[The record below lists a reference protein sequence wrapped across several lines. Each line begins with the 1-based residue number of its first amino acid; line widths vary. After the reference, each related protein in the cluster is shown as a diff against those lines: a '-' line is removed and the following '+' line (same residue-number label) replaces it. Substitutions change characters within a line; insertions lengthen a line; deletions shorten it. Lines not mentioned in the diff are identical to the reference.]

1 MKTIELEDEL
11 YRYIASQTKDIG
23 ESASD
28 ILRRLLGLSVSDQ
41 SDLTE
46 GTPLPASSTI
56 TSSESTDNNQQVTPA
71 VAPAQ
76 SAPEPTVVAVP
87 AAALVVTPEP
97 VFNNTVLPASIDK
110 LITSKEFKDTTVS
123 VTKFIQILSVL
134 YAEHPSAFES
144 ATDIKGRKRIYFAK
158 SEGELLSG
166 GNTTKPRKIEN
177 TPYWVITNTNTGR
190 KRNIVTQLMAEMG
203 YPHVLIDAVSQSI

>member
-1 MKTIELEDEL
+1 MKTIELEDDL

-28 ILRRLLGLSVSDQ
+28 ILRRLLDVPGSGCA
-41 SDLTE
+41 DLTNVE
-46 GTPLPASSTI
+46 VLQQPVENI
-56 TSSESTDNNQQVTPA
+56 NSETKQTVTKSPA
-71 VAPAQ
+71 VVEPTPV
-76 SAPEPTVVAVP
+76 SAPIVVEAAV
-87 AAALVVTPEP
+87 VSHST
-97 VFNNTVLPASIDK
+97 LPASIDK
-110 LITSKEFKDTTVS
+110 LIKSKKFKETSVS

-134 YAEHPSAFES
+134 YAENPAEFDS

-158 SEGELLSG
+158 SESELLSAG
-166 GNTTKPRKIEN
+166 STTKPRHIES

-203 YPHVLIDAVSQSI
+203 YTHALIDAVSKSI

>member
-1 MKTIELEDEL
+1 MKTIELEDDL

-28 ILRRLLGLSVSDQ
+28 ILRRLLDVSTGT
-41 SDLTE
+41 SADLTNVE
-46 GTPLPASSTI
+46 EPQQHAVNTN
-56 TSSESTDNNQQVTPA
+56 SETKQTVTKSPA
-71 VAPAQ
+71 VVEPAPAI
-76 SAPEPTVVAVP
+76 SAPIVVEAEVVNHSTLPT
-87 AAALVVTPEP
+87 
-97 VFNNTVLPASIDK
+97 SIAK
-110 LITSKEFKDTTVS
+110 LIKSKKFKETTVS

-134 YAEHPSAFES
+134 YAESPKEFDS

-158 SEGELLSG
+158 SESELLSAG
-166 GNTTKPRKIEN
+166 STTKPRHIEN

-203 YPHVLIDAVSQSI
+203 YTHALIDAVSQSI

>member
-1 MKTIELEDEL
+1 MKTIELEDDL

-28 ILRRLLGLSVSDQ
+28 ILRRLLDVSTAVSD
-41 SDLTE
+41 DLTNVE
-46 GTPLPASSTI
+46 KSQQHAVDTNSETKQTVTKSPVVV
-56 TSSESTDNNQQVTPA
+56 ESTPA
-71 VAPAQ
+71 PVAAPA
-76 SAPEPTVVAVP
+76 PIVVDTEVAV
-87 AAALVVTPEP
+87 VSHST
-97 VFNNTVLPASIDK
+97 LPASIAK
-110 LITSKEFKDTTVS
+110 LIKSKKFKETTVS

-134 YAEHPSAFES
+134 YAENPREFDS

-158 SEGELLSG
+158 SESELLSAG
-166 GNTTKPRKIEN
+166 STTKPRHIEN

-203 YPHVLIDAVSQSI
+203 YPHALIDAVSQSI

>member
-1 MKTIELEDEL
+1 MKTIELEDDL

-28 ILRRLLGLSVSDQ
+28 ILRRLLDVSTNV
-41 SDLTE
+41 SADLTNVE
-46 GTPLPASSTI
+46 ESQQHAVDTNSETKQTVTKSPVVVEPAP
-56 TSSESTDNNQQVTPA
+56 V
-71 VAPAQ
+71 
-76 SAPEPTVVAVP
+76 SAPIVVETEVEAVSHS
-87 AAALVVTPEP
+87 T
-97 VFNNTVLPASIDK
+97 LPASIDK
-110 LITSKEFKDTTVS
+110 LIKNKKFKETTVS

-134 YAEHPSAFES
+134 YAENPKEFDS

-158 SEGELLSG
+158 SESELLSAG
-166 GNTTKPRKIEN
+166 STTKPRHIEH

-203 YPHVLIDAVSQSI
+203 YTHALIDAVSQSI

>member
-1 MKTIELEDEL
+1 MKTIELEDDL

-28 ILRRLLGLSVSDQ
+28 ILRRLLDVSATV
-41 SDLTE
+41 SADLTNVE
-46 GTPLPASSTI
+46 ESQQHAVDTNSETKQTVTKSPVVVEEEEPTP
-56 TSSESTDNNQQVTPA
+56 V
-71 VAPAQ
+71 
-76 SAPEPTVVAVP
+76 SAPIVVETTVE
-87 AAALVVTPEP
+87 VVSHST
-97 VFNNTVLPASIDK
+97 LPASIAK
-110 LITSKEFKDTTVS
+110 LIKNKKFKETTVS

-134 YAEHPSAFES
+134 YAENPKEFDS

-158 SEGELLSG
+158 SESELLSAG
-166 GNTTKPRKIEN
+166 STTKPRHIEN

-203 YPHVLIDAVSQSI
+203 YTHALIDAVSQSI